1 MGYSKVVINGT
12 TKLDLTQ
19 DTVEA
24 SVMVEGYTAH
34 DKAGNPVEGSIPV
47 KTVDSVTESDDGKI
61 VIPSGYYAN
70 EVIYTPTSLAQII
83 EKLNSLE
90 DRLDDID
97 TKTYLRDGFDSY
109 DKAFSDNGE

>member
-34 DKAGNPVEGSIPV
+34 DKAGDPVEGSIPV
-47 KTVDSVTESDDGKI
+47 KTSDSVTENESGKV
-61 VIPSGYYAN
+61 VIPAGYYKS
-70 EVIYTPTSLAQII
+70 EVQFTPSSASI
-83 EKLNSLE
+83 
-90 DRLDDID
+90 
-97 TKTYLRDGFDSY
+97 GFDILVTY
-109 DKAFSDNGE
+109 NAD